1 MSGGQSAAAQGIVNL
16 PELEAAKI
24 LPAIVMKR
32 LVAYL
37 ILALWVAPCALAQNA
52 SLTVATT
59 TSVEDSGL
67 FAFLLPKFESRTGMK
82 VRVLSRGSSAV
93 LTAGERGEADVV
105 IVNDSEVLDRFV
117 RSGNGVRRHALMY
130 NDFVIAGPPSDPAG
144 VAGSK
149 DAPAALRTIARLRAA
164 FISRGDG
171 SGTHAAERRLWLAA
185 GVDPKAR
192 SGDWYREAGMGMGA
206 TVEMAGRL
214 GAYVLT
220 DRATWHAH
228 RAGDQRVLVEG
239 DARLFDQYEVAMA
252 NPARHAAMDAAAAA
266 VFIDW
271 LVSDEGQGS
280 IAAFRIDGH
289 QAFAPNGKPLN

>member
-1 MSGGQSAAAQGIVNL
+1 
-16 PELEAAKI
+16 
-24 LPAIVMKR
+24 MKR
-32 LVAYL
+32 FFASLM
-37 ILALWVAPCALAQNA
+37 LALSVAPCVLAQNP

-82 VRVLSRGSSAV
+82 VQVLSRGSSAV
-93 LTAGERGEADVV
+93 LAAGERGEADVV
-105 IVNDSEVLDRFV
+105 IVNDSDAFDRFV
-117 RSGNGVRRHALMY
+117 ASGEGVRRHALMY
-130 NDFVIAGPPSDPAG
+130 NDFVIAGPSSDPAG

-171 SGTHAAERRLWLAA
+171 SGTHAAERRLWLSA

-192 SGDWYREAGMGMGA
+192 SGKWYREAGMGMGA
-206 TVEMAGRL
+206 TVELAGRL
-214 GAYVLT
+214 SAYVLT

-228 RAGDQRVLVEG
+228 RTGDQRVLVEG
-239 DARLFDQYEVAMA
+239 DPQLFDQYELAMA
-252 NPARHAAMDAAAAA
+252 NPARHATIDAAAAA
-266 VFIDW
+266 AFVDW
-271 LVSDEGQGS
+271 LVSDEGQGA

-289 QAFAPNGKPLN
+289 QAFIPNGKPLN

>member
-1 MSGGQSAAAQGIVNL
+1 MRAM
-16 PELEAAKI
+16 
-24 LPAIVMKR
+24 VMKR
-32 LVAYL
+32 FVASL
-37 ILALWVAPCALAQNA
+37 ILALSVAPGALAQNA

-67 FAFLLPKFESRTGMK
+67 FAFLLPKFESRTGTK

-93 LTAGERGEADVV
+93 LAAGESGEADVV
-105 IVNDSEVLDRFV
+105 IVNDPDALDRFV
-117 RSGNGVRRHALMY
+117 ASGRGVRRHALMY

-144 VAGSK
+144 IAGAS
-149 DAPAALRTIARLRAA
+149 DAPAALRAIARLRAA

-214 GAYVLT
+214 DAYVLT

-228 RAGDQRVLVEG
+228 RAGEQRILVEG
-239 DARLFDQYEVAMA
+239 DPRLFDQYELAIA
-252 NPARHAAMDAAAAA
+252 NPARHATMNAAAAA
-266 VFIDW
+266 AFVDW
-271 LVSDEGQGS
+271 IVSDAGQAS

-289 QAFAPNGKPLN
+289 QAFMPNGKSLN